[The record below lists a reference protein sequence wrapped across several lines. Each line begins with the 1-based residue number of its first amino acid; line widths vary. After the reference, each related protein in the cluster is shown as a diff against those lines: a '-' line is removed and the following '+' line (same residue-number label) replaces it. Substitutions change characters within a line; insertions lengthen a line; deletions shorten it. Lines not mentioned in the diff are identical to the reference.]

1 MTEEILNKKEVRI
14 TPRRQLLLEFFLEKN
29 KVLGLSELEKAF
41 PKSDRITIY
50 RTLKTFEEKGII
62 HGISKGTSEVKY
74 ALCHDCQV
82 AKHSDFHP
90 HFSCS
95 KCEKLVCLESV
106 FIPSVDLP
114 VGYSFEKM
122 EMTIQ
127 GICPKCSA

>member
-14 TPRRQLLLEFFLEKN
+14 TPMRQLLLEFFLEKN
-29 KVLGLSELEKAF
+29 KILGLSELEKAF

-62 HGISKGTSEVKY
+62 HGIPNGTSEVKY
-74 ALCHDCQV
+74 ALCQDCQV
-82 AKHSDFHP
+82 ANHSDFHP
-90 HFSCS
+90 HFYCW
-95 KCEKLVCLESV
+95 KCEELNCLESV
-106 FIPSVDLP
+106 FIPSVDMP
-114 VGYSFEKM
+114 DGYSFEKM